1 MKPCYNT
8 PRKRELSKFAL
19 YPSWEERQQE
29 VVMKTSKM
37 DTRYMAMLAMFCGVL
52 LVMGMTGLGFIQL
65 PVIKATTMHIPV
77 ILGAVVLGPG
87 AGGVLG
93 GLFGLCSIWANT
105 TSPGLLSFAFS
116 PFMSTEGLP
125 GVLKSLWIALGCR
138 ILFGVIAGW
147 LWKLCK
153 KVLKQDYIALPVT
166 AAVSTICHTMLV
178 MGSIYFLL
186 AEQYAAAKNVAVTAV
201 FGLVMGTVTASG
213 VPEAIAAAILVTIIG
228 KALLHLM
235 VRMKKR

>member
-1 MKPCYNT
+1 
-8 PRKRELSKFAL
+8 
-19 YPSWEERQQE
+19 
-29 VVMKTSKM
+29 MKTSKM

-201 FGLVMGTVTASG
+201 FGLEMGTVTASG